1 MTERFYDYILSART
15 DGTIII
21 GFNTFGYEDACE
33 FVRAAE
39 TQKRPILL
47 MTNRDACQVMD
58 VAHWGAMLR
67 SIADDAKVPVSV
79 HLDHC
84 SDLELIF
91 RAIDS
96 GYTSVMYDGSKL
108 PLEENIANSQKV
120 VQYAHQ
126 KGVFL
131 ECELGNVPYSDC
143 TDAPPI
149 FTELSDVAR
158 FVKEV
163 DVDMLAVSV
172 GNIHRQTSSATHINF
187 DLLSQIEAVTTV
199 PLVIHGASGI
209 CQEAKMALKSHSVSK
224 INTGT
229 SLRMIFGAA
238 LHRTIA
244 EHPEEFDRLK
254 LMGRARQEI
263 YEGARSIIEMMQ

>member
-1 MTERFYDYILSART
+1 MTSGFYDQILRART
-15 DGTIII
+15 DGTIVV

-47 MTNRDACQVMD
+47 MTNRDACKAMD
-58 VAHWGAMLR
+58 VALWGAMLR
-67 SIADDAKVPVSV
+67 SIAEDAKVPVSA

-120 VQYAHQ
+120 IEYAHK
-126 KGVFL
+126 KGVFV

-143 TDAPPI
+143 TDAPPV
-149 FTELSDVAR
+149 FTELSDVEQ
-158 FVKEV
+158 FVREV

-187 DLLSQIEAVTTV
+187 DLLQQIEAITTV
-199 PLVIHGASGI
+199 PLVVHGASGI
-209 CQEAKMALKSHSVSK
+209 CQEDKLALKQHSVSK
-224 INTGT
+224 INVGT
-229 SLRMIFGAA
+229 TLRMIFGYA
-238 LHRTIA
+238 LRGSMA
-244 EHPEEFDRLK
+244 EHPKEFDRLK
-254 LMGRARQEI
+254 LMVEARQEV